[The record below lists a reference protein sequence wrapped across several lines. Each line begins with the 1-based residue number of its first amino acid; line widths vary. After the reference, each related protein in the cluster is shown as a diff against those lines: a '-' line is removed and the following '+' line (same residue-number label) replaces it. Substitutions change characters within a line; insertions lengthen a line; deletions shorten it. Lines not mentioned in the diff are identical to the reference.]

1 MIKKI
6 HLTSLL
12 AVLFLTLGSSAFA
25 QGGELSIG
33 QKVKIKKQL
42 NEGRNLVYAQDY
54 RGAYTIFKKILS
66 IDSENAEANF
76 RSGQCLAAMGK
87 PKLGKKYSLKALSI
101 DSVVNDEVY
110 FVLGE
115 SYHRLGELENAKKYY
130 NVFKSKTK
138 SKTWE
143 DYEVDR
149 LIAQCDYAKLMMENP
164 VDVTITNMGSSIN
177 TFNPEYSASI
187 SANGKVLVFTSRRA
201 DTKGGQ
207 VDEQSDNLYFEDIY
221 ISLWNDTTK
230 EWSKS
235 KPVEGS
241 INTERHDAVLSISPD
256 GRSIYVYKNVLGE
269 TKSGDI
275 YSARAGKENK
285 FGTPKPIDEGRNV
298 NSSYFEGSASVTG
311 DEQVIYFVSDR
322 PGGNGQADIY
332 TAKRQGKKWS
342 KPVNVGD
349 SINSDGD
356 EKGVF
361 IHPNGQIMFFVSN
374 GHNSLGS
381 YDIFVSRRVDGNWT
395 KAENLGYPI
404 NTVGEE
410 RTFSITADGTTA
422 YISAEYDNS
431 KGGSDIYLIDLTKL
445 EILKK

>member
-1 MIKKI
+1 MIKKL
-6 HLTSLL
+6 HLSTLLL
-12 AVLFLTLGSSAFA
+12 ALCLIFGSSVLA
-25 QGGELSIG
+25 QDANLSLG

-66 IDSENAEANF
+66 IDSDNAEANF
-76 RSGQCLAAMGK
+76 RSGQCLSALGK

-101 DSVVNDEVY
+101 DSAVNEEVY

-130 NVFKSKTK
+130 RVFKSKSK
-138 SKTWE
+138 PKTWE
-143 DYEVDR
+143 DYDIDR
-149 LIAQCDYAKLMMENP
+149 LIAQCDYAKLMMQTP
-164 VDVTITNMGSSIN
+164 VDVTITNMGSAIN
-177 TFNPEYSASI
+177 TFNPEYSASV

-235 KPVEGS
+235 KPVQGS
-241 INTERHDAVLSISPD
+241 VNTERHDAVLSISPD
-256 GRSIYVYKNVLGE
+256 GRSLYVYKNILGE

-285 FGTPKPIDEGRNV
+285 FGTPKTIDEGRNV
-298 NSSYFEGSASVTG
+298 NSSYFEGSASVTT

-332 TAKRQGKKWS
+332 TARRQGDKWS

-349 SINSDGD
+349 SINSEGD

-361 IHPNGQIMFFVSN
+361 VHPDGQTIFFVSN

-395 KAENLGYPI
+395 KAQNLGYPI

-410 RTFSITADGTTA
+410 RTFSITADGKTA
-422 YISAEYDNS
+422 YISAEYDDS
-431 KGGSDIYLIDLTKL
+431 KGSSDIYVIDLTKL
-445 EILKK
+445 NLLKK